1 MGIAVLILGASGS
14 GKSTSLRNFK
24 KGEIGIFNIANK
36 PLPFRGS
43 LDLVNCPSYDTIRS
57 TLKKNNLKAYAV
69 DDSQYLMVFEEFNR
83 AKETGYGKFTDMAQ
97 NFYNLV
103 QTAIRETSPDTI
115 VYFLHHT
122 DIDET
127 GRIKAKTVGKMID
140 SKLTLEGLFPIVLL
154 TGTDGSNYW
163 FETQSDGYT
172 TTKSPLGMFEDKRID
187 NDLKMVDTTIRE
199 YWELEPL
206 NASAK
211 ATKPNESKEEKK

>member
-1 MGIAVLILGASGS
+1 MGIAVLVLGASGS

-24 KGEIGIFNIANK
+24 RGEVGIFNVASK
-36 PLPFRGS
+36 PLPFKNAGQLAS
-43 LDLVNCPSYDTIRS
+43 VNKPTYDQIKQGLKSAQAKALVI
-57 TLKKNNLKAYAV
+57 

-83 AKETGYGKFTDMAQ
+83 AKEAGYGKFTDMAQ
-97 NFYNLV
+97 NFYQLV

-122 DIDET
+122 ETDET

-154 TGTDGSNYW
+154 AGTDGSSYW
-163 FETQSDGYT
+163 FDTQSDGYT
-172 TTKSPLGMFEDKRID
+172 TAKSPMGMFEKRID

-199 YWELEPL
+199 YWELAANDAAP
-206 NASAK
+206 
-211 ATKPNESKEEKK
+211 EKKEAKENKRGG